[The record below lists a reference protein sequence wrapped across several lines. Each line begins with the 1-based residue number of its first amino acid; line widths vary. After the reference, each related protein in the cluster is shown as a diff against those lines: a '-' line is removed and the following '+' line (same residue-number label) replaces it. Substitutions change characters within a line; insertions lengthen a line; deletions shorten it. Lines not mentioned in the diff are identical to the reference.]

1 MLNDTIVAISTG
13 LVEQAISIIRL
24 SGDEAI
30 EVVDKIFDKDLTKA
44 KSHTITYGFIK
55 DEDDIVDEV
64 LVSVF
69 RAPKS
74 YTMEDIVEINCHG
87 GIYITKRILSL
98 CIANVAILARPGEF
112 TQRAFLNG
120 RIDMSQA

>member
-87 GIYITKRILSL
+87 GVYITKRILSL
-98 CIANVAILARPGEF
+98 CIANGARLARPGEF

>member
-55 DEDDIVDEV
+55 DEDDIVD
-64 LVSVF
+64 
-69 RAPKS
+69 
-74 YTMEDIVEINCHG
+74 
-87 GIYITKRILSL
+87 
-98 CIANVAILARPGEF
+98 
-112 TQRAFLNG
+112 
-120 RIDMSQA
+120 

>member
-13 LVEQAISIIRL
+13 LVEQSISIIRL

-74 YTMEDIVEINCHG
+74 YTMEDIVEIICHG
-87 GIYITKRILSL
+87 GIYIT
-98 CIANVAILARPGEF
+98 
-112 TQRAFLNG
+112 
-120 RIDMSQA
+120 

>member
-69 RAPKS
+69 RSPKS

-98 CIANVAILARPGEF
+98 CIANGARLARPGEF